1 MERFENIIVGDGI
14 AATSFGST
22 PRLVTAQ
29 LLPADCTGVRDDDG
43 SLFCVH
49 PDTREFT
56 ATDSAGSTLW
66 SFILPGDNSTNEIES
81 VHTTDSFVVLLTDL
95 FPLANSLTFTQRI
108 SQYEISLFEKN
119 GAFIRTLPLQI
130 DIGTGGGGLDV
141 FPIILSSGAQPTA
154 QPLLAQTVQQSGGQP
169 YLLLAYRGFVFD
181 GQWATG
187 GLNKFDLQTGE
198 LLSTLQFS
206 GDIVRDITYDKADPD
221 VLRVTSNERIFWVT
235 LDDLTIT
242 NDRRLAR
249 RLTSALIQ
257 PLGTEDHL
265 NNSNYE
271 QVIQN
276 LVPWINAE
284 TPSEVLFGAEDP
296 VTAGPSRYD
305 FPFDILQFTT
315 QTETVGEINR
325 TISNYLCPSEGQ
337 VNRISIVAASISSNL
352 FDACRLGSNIFNGRL
367 DSNTQGRDGRT
378 TVLKNLQA
386 HNDDGTVVNTAFTY
400 RTDFSRVASGLA
412 ASFSNGV
419 ISRDGIYQE
428 IVTDYSS
435 RAQFLYGDNI
445 FPGGIPC
452 AGRTVTR
459 ADGTDASV
467 VRLCTST
474 SQLGAIDAAFD
485 INADWSS
492 FTTLEVDASLDFD
505 QNSFRDIRWGTD
517 DPELLSLLGPP
528 SAGLQTEVRSEFYFD
543 SGSIRITA
551 EDNSAIVL
559 EPFGTPEDHPMMQAT
574 LISSDGTP
582 QPAIPVFVD
591 IDCEIRLGRE
601 CVQPQ

>member
-1 MERFENIIVGDGI
+1 MKILSVARSFLIGFPLLALVACGGTSSSGNSLDTSDTPLDDPISGNSGNYTNAATNTPVQPVIDADTPSADNTPPNDDTAGNTDGPAIDQSVIDQPPLNQPEIEQPVIVQPAIDISETTLGSPAQDNGVVVNGNRILWPAGGEFLVQDATTFEIVCEGGASCLSGPGTFIVIDTVNMERFENIIVGDGI

-284 TPSEVLFGAEDP
+284 TPSEVLFGAEEL
-296 VTAGPSRYD
+296 
-305 FPFDILQFTT
+305 ILQGHRSGVLYYPGTT
-315 QTETVGEINR
+315 AQTK
-325 TISNYLCPSEGQ
+325 SNPYT
-337 VNRISIVAASISSNL
+337 
-352 FDACRLGSNIFNGRL
+352 RLMILSFWWLIFFH
-367 DSNTQGRDGRT
+367 S
-378 TVLKNLQA
+378 
-386 HNDDGTVVNTAFTY
+386 
-400 RTDFSRVASGLA
+400 
-412 ASFSNGV
+412 
-419 ISRDGIYQE
+419 
-428 IVTDYSS
+428 
-435 RAQFLYGDNI
+435 
-445 FPGGIPC
+445 
-452 AGRTVTR
+452 
-459 ADGTDASV
+459 
-467 VRLCTST
+467 
-474 SQLGAIDAAFD
+474 
-485 INADWSS
+485 
-492 FTTLEVDASLDFD
+492 
-505 QNSFRDIRWGTD
+505 
-517 DPELLSLLGPP
+517 PP
-528 SAGLQTEVRSEFYFD
+528 A
-543 SGSIRITA
+543 
-551 EDNSAIVL
+551 
-559 EPFGTPEDHPMMQAT
+559 
-574 LISSDGTP
+574 
-582 QPAIPVFVD
+582 
-591 IDCEIRLGRE
+591 
-601 CVQPQ
+601 